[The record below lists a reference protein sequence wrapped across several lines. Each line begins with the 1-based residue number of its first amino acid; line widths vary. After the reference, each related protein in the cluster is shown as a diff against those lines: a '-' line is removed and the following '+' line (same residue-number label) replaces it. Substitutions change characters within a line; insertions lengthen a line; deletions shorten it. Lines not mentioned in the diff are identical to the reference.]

1 MVSYL
6 QLDLDLS
13 VYACEESAINIIDG
27 KQVAFFSDQC
37 MFFNKSQVYEVSHG
51 P

>member
-6 QLDLDLS
+6 QSDLDLS
-13 VYACEESAINIIDG
+13 VYVHEELAINIIDG
-27 KQVAFFSDQC
+27 KWVVFFHDQC
-37 MFFNKSQVYEVSHG
+37 MFFDESRVNEVSHG